1 MDELPTDNLSEH
13 LTWLRTRFA
22 KLEAGEKLRAGAL
35 EAIVHSLD
43 TAITLSEM
51 QFRELNVHRS
61 MHVSGS
67 NLAERNGQMN

>member
-13 LTWLRTRFA
+13 LTWLRTHFA
-22 KLEAGEKLRAGAL
+22 KLEAGENLGKGDL

-61 MHVSGS
+61 MHVSSS
-67 NLAERNGQMN
+67 NLAERIGQMN